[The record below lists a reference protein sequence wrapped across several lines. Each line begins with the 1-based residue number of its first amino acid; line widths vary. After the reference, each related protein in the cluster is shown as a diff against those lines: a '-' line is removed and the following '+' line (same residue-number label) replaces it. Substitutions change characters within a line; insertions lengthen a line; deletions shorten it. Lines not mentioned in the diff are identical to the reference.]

1 MRHQNRAKR
10 AERYLKRR
18 DEYWGNALKYVGEGK
33 FSKASELLWGAVAQS
48 IKAAGAMRD
57 ISITSHSKFFYFM
70 RELSKELEDEELYK
84 SFLFLNDL
92 HKNFYDEYIGP
103 AESQIYLKEARK
115 FLQKIEEIGAHL
127 EQQIS
132 R

>member
-1 MRHQNRAKR
+1 MGNQDRARR
-10 AERYLKRR
+10 AERYLRRR
-18 DEYWGNALKYVGEGK
+18 DEYWNNGLKYVGEGK
-33 FSKASELLWGAVAQS
+33 FSKASEFLWGAVAQS
-48 IKAAGAMRD
+48 IKAVAAMKD
-57 ISITSHSKFFYFM
+57 MSITQHSKFFDFM

-103 AESQIYLKEARK
+103 AELEIYLKEAGK
-115 FLQKIEEIGAHL
+115 FLKRVEEIGAHL

-132 R
+132 S